1 MGLRQMGR
9 RQALCRQALCRQALS
24 RQALCH
30 QMLCRT
36 TRPPPQSQ
44 SKTPAISRQ
53 NARARAVPTGL
64 RVGRVCGT
72 FSLVSG
78 AVSEVL
84 IGAASEVRAETIAAR
99 GCPPGPKPA
108 TFLTTRHRQKNGT

>member
-1 MGLRQMGR
+1 MGR
-9 RQALCRQALCRQALS
+9 RQALCRQALS

-72 FSLVSG
+72 FSLVIG
-78 AVSEVL
+78 AVSEVVIGL
-84 IGAASEVRAETIAAR
+84 VIGLVIGAASEVRAETIAAR